1 MADRELQPA
10 WEWLWTIMEC
20 TESQLRFG
28 TSLSAATDPSHAG
41 HPLYD
46 NQTKVTS
53 AKEKRTAEEGSPFEK
68 KGRLVIARERK
79 IDCRELPTTKL

>member
-1 MADRELQPA
+1 
-10 WEWLWTIMEC
+10 MEC

-46 NQTKVTS
+46 NQTKVTC
-53 AKEKRTAEEGSPFEK
+53 AKEKRTTEEGSPFEK
-68 KGRLVIARERK
+68 KGRLVVAKERERE
-79 IDCRELPTTKL
+79 REREKEKEKEKDRL